1 MEKLAV
7 CMWCAAAAVS
17 EYMLILS
24 EKKKKSKGKK
34 SKGKEEGERSH
45 LGIMIPIPSVNF
57 TNLSTID
64 LF

>member
-45 LGIMIPIPSVNF
+45 FKL
-57 TNLSTID
+57 
-64 LF
+64 